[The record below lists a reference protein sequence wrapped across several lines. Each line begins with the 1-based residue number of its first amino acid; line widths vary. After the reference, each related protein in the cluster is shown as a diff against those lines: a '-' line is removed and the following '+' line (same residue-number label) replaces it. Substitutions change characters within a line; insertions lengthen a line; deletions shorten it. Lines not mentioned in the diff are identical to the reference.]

1 MMENSE
7 YLPSAGLEEQFS
19 FVAPGDSALRRRTI
33 RMIERL
39 VGQRELMQLYL
50 QNRAA
55 PRQDEPFFEAGL
67 RLLRLGLV
75 YDEAKLAAI
84 PKDGPLIFVSNHPY
98 GVLDGIGACV
108 LAGRARGDFRV
119 LINSLLTGPE
129 EMRLNSLPIDFRLTR
144 EAMATN
150 LQTRAEARRYLAEG
164 GTLVVFPGGTV
175 STRPRAFSRRP
186 AFDPA
191 WKPFVSQLIQKSQAS
206 VVPLYFDGENG
217 WAFHAA
223 SHVSSTLRI
232 ALLFREVRKQM
243 GGSLHAHIGDVI
255 PFEEIAHIRDR
266 YVLAQ
271 HLRALTYGMGGRGVP
286 AHYGPRLARRLQL
299 EAPGEVSG
307 PDGGGRFDRFRVAY

>member
-1 MMENSE
+1 MIDNAEFAS
-7 YLPSAGLEEQFS
+7 PPGLEEQFS
-19 FVAPGDSALRRRTI
+19 FVAPGDGVLRRKTI

-50 QNRAA
+50 RNRAA
-55 PRQDEPFFEAGL
+55 PVRDEPFFEAGL
-67 RLLRLGLV
+67 RHLRLGLA

-84 PKDGPLIFVSNHPY
+84 PKEGPLIFVSNHPY

-108 LAGRARGDFRV
+108 LAGRARGDFRI

-144 EAMATN
+144 DAMTTN
-150 LQTRAEARRYLAEG
+150 LQTRAEARRYLADG

-175 STRPRAFSRRP
+175 STRPKALSRQP

-191 WKPFVSQLIQKSQAS
+191 WKPFVSQLVQKSRAS
-206 VVPLYFDGENG
+206 VVPLYFEGENG

-223 SHVSSTLRI
+223 SHVSATLRI

-243 GGSLHAHIGDVI
+243 GGSLHVHIGDVV
-255 PFEEIAHIRDR
+255 PYEEIAHIRDR
-266 YVLAQ
+266 YALAQ
-271 HLRALTYGMGGRGVP
+271 HLRDVTYRLGGRGVP
-286 AHYGPRLARRLQL
+286 ANYGPRLARRLQL
-299 EAPGEVSG
+299 DPPREIAETKKADRPV
-307 PDGGGRFDRFRVAY
+307 RFRAAY

>member
-1 MMENSE
+1 MIDNVEFAS
-7 YLPSAGLEEQFS
+7 PPGLEEQFS
-19 FVAPGDSALRRRTI
+19 FVAPGDGVLRRKTI

-50 QNRAA
+50 RNRAA
-55 PRQDEPFFEAGL
+55 PVRDEPFFEAGL
-67 RLLRLGLV
+67 RHLCLGLA

-84 PKDGPLIFVSNHPY
+84 PKEGPLIFVSNHPY

-108 LAGRARGDFRV
+108 LAGRARGDFRI

-144 EAMATN
+144 DAMTTN
-150 LQTRAEARRYLAEG
+150 LQTRAEARRYLADG

-175 STRPRAFSRRP
+175 STRPKALSRQP

-191 WKPFVSQLIQKSQAS
+191 WKPFVSQLVQKSRAS
-206 VVPLYFDGENG
+206 VVPLYFEGENG

-223 SHVSSTLRI
+223 SHVSATLRI

-243 GGSLHAHIGDVI
+243 GGSLHVHIGDVV
-255 PFEEIAHIRDR
+255 PYEEIAHIRDR
-266 YVLAQ
+266 YALAQ
-271 HLRALTYGMGGRGVP
+271 HLRDVTYRLGGRGVP
-286 AHYGPRLARRLQL
+286 ANYGPRLARRLQL
-299 EAPGEVSG
+299 DPPREIAETKKADRPV
-307 PDGGGRFDRFRVAY
+307 RFRAAY